1 MEVAIL
7 AIKVKALKPTHSKLL
22 HIAEEQAVRIHPTSL
37 AARVHP
43 TSLAAQVHPT
53 SLAAQVHLTSLAAQV
68 HPTSLAAQVHL
79 TSLAAQVHP
88 TNMAAQV
95 HPTSLEV
102 QVHFIS
108 LQVRELEHLQEGETT
123 TEPIL
128 IHDLVEPQVGR
139 GSMLIHQGGLF
150 LPEDPLVRVDQ
161 GSQAAMESVIKMA
174 DIMTRLVMKWINMAG
189 TLVAAA
195 A

>member
-37 AARVHP
+37 AARVRP

-53 SLAAQVHLTSLAAQV
+53 SLAAQVHLISLAAQG
-68 HPTSLAAQVHL
+68 
-79 TSLAAQVHP
+79 HP
-88 TNMAAQV
+88 TNQAAQI
-95 HPTSLEV
+95 HPASLEV

-108 LQVRELEHLQEGETT
+108 LQVRELEHLQEGETI

-128 IHDLVEPQVGR
+128 IQDLVDPQVGR
-139 GSMLIHQGGLF
+139 GSMWTHQGGLF
-150 LPEDPLVRVDQ
+150 IPEDPLVRVDQ

-195 A
+195 AW